1 MLNPV
6 FRKDMRVFF
15 RNIKVYIGMVIYLI
29 ILTFITKITLNSFI
43 SSYNVGFNPEMVMTS
58 YLVMIGFQM
67 LAITFVVPAFTSSSI
82 SGEIERQTLD
92 FLLITR
98 MTSWDIVFGKLLS
111 SIMLVCLMIVSSMPI
126 FAVVFYYGG
135 ISIWGFIF
143 NTIFLIIYSAFIGS
157 VAILFST
164 MLKKTVAATAVSN
177 LFVLGL
183 SVGTI
188 TAVVFIAG
196 IANYYISD
204 SDIGELIL
212 GIVCMAILS
221 FNPIVSFMSIIDTQ
235 RGSSVVWDGIG
246 SMMDIDINLPFIQVW
261 HIMAAMYLVASY
273 LILKLA
279 AKNIRPAM
287 RVKYK
292 KINKVGVL

>member
-292 KINKVGVL
+292 KNK

>member
-135 ISIWGFIF
+135 ISIWGFII

-292 KINKVGVL
+292 KNK